1 MAMNTRR
8 NSLRSFRA
16 DTRFC
21 LSRSWRAHRALTVA
35 SIIIPMIQSFVPL
48 ALVLTLRGLIDE
60 VSNVRAAGLTDTG
73 DIRTWIIFGG
83 AIATLSITLGAL
95 STYVSNTL
103 AEWIDLRLSVDLAE
117 HSSRLEYSVFE
128 DRDFQD
134 TLTHVNE
141 APANHIQTFVSATVN
156 FLASFIRALTLLG
169 VITFIQ
175 PILVVVLAPI
185 AGPYLLWQLRVSRLR
200 YQENRSQLTKRRWTS
215 YYISQLTSAGSL
227 AEIRLLDLAPV
238 FVERTRAMLTE
249 FRRRNHRFHLMQL
262 CGTLVFAVISIALI
276 YWALWQVANDVIDGR
291 LGVGDVAVFGG
302 AALGLRGAVDS
313 MIGALS
319 GIRWHT
325 MHVEELRHF
334 LALTP
339 PAATPGVTLVP
350 GGEGALRIEGLN
362 FGYPGTGRTVLS
374 DVDLVIEPGEV
385 VAIVGENGS
394 GKSTLVK
401 LIAGL
406 YRPDAGRI
414 LLDGVD
420 ITQVDATDIAREITF
435 VFQGIGRYEATAGEN
450 VAFGDWQRLL
460 DDPVATREIIDRVGI
475 GPIVDRMPEGIDTL
489 LGRRFGVYDLSGGQW
504 QQIAIA
510 RAQARPGAIQIL
522 DEPTSNL
529 DIKTEFAIFSKF
541 RELARG
547 RTTLLI
553 SHRFSTISLAD
564 RVVVMDAG
572 RIVET
577 GTHQQLLDRN
587 GSYANLYR
595 MHRRDIAD
603 LEELNGDVTN

>member
-1 MAMNTRR
+1 MTT
-8 NSLRSFRA
+8 SLRAFGA

-21 LSRSWRAHRALTVA
+21 LARSWRAHRALTVA
-35 SIIIPMIQSFVPL
+35 SIVLPMLQSLVPL

-60 VSNVRAAGLTDTG
+60 VSDVRAAGLSDTG
-73 DIRTWIIFGG
+73 DIRNWILIGG
-83 AIATLSITLGAL
+83 GVAILSIMLGAFGN
-95 STYVSNTL
+95 YVSNTL

-117 HSSRLEYSVFE
+117 HSSRLEFSVFE

-134 TLTHVNE
+134 TLTHVNQG
-141 APANHIQTFVSATVN
+141 PANHIQTFISSEVSFA
-156 FLASFIRALTLLG
+156 ASFVRAVTLLG
-169 VITFIQ
+169 VITVIQ
-175 PILVVVLAPI
+175 PTLVLLLAPV

-200 YQENRSQLTKRRWTS
+200 YRENRSQLTKRRWTS

-227 AEIRLLDLAPV
+227 AEIRLLDLGPV
-238 FVERTRAMLTE
+238 FVERTRGLLTE

-262 CGTLVFAVISIALI
+262 FGTLVFAAISIVLI
-276 YWALWQVANDVIDGR
+276 YWALWQVATDVVDGR
-291 LGVGDVAVFGG
+291 LGVGDVAIFGG
-302 AALGLRGAVDS
+302 AALGLRGAVDA
-313 MIGALS
+313 MIGSLS

-325 MHVEELRHF
+325 MHVEELRQF
-334 LALTP
+334 LALIP
-339 PAATPGVTLVP
+339 PTGTPGVSLRP
-350 GGEGALRIEGLN
+350 GGEGALRIEGLS
-362 FGYPGTGRTVLS
+362 FGYPGTGRNVLS
-374 DVDLVIEPGEV
+374 DIDLAIEPGEV

-420 ITQVDATDIAREITF
+420 LTQVDATDISREITF

-450 VAFGDWQRLL
+450 VAFGDWRRLL
-460 DDPVATREIIDRVGI
+460 DDPVATREVIDRVGI

-489 LGRRFGVYDLSGGQW
+489 LGRRFGVHDLSGGQW

-564 RVVVMDAG
+564 RVIVMDDG

-577 GTHQQLLDRN
+577 GTHDELLERN
-587 GSYANLYR
+587 GSYATLYR
-595 MHRRDIAD
+595 MHRRDIID
-603 LEELNGDVTN
+603 LEDLQRDATD

>member
-1 MAMNTRR
+1 VNKT
-8 NSLRSFRA
+8 LRTFLA
-16 DTRFC
+16 DSRFC
-21 LSRSWRAHRALTVA
+21 LSRSWRAHKTLTLA
-35 SIIIPMIQSFVPL
+35 SILLPMMQSLVPL

-60 VSNVRAAGLTDTG
+60 VSTVRAAGLTDTG
-73 DIRTWIIFGG
+73 DIRNWILFGG
-83 AIATLSITLGAL
+83 AVATLSITLGAL
-95 STYVSNTL
+95 SSYVSNTL

-128 DRDFQD
+128 DREFQD
-134 TLTHVNE
+134 TLTHVNQ
-141 APANHIQTFVSATVN
+141 APANHIQTFVSSTVG
-156 FLASFIRALTLLG
+156 FASAFVRAVTLLG

-175 PILVVVLAPI
+175 PMVVVFLAPI

-200 YQENRSQLTKRRWTS
+200 YEENRSQLTKRRWSS
-215 YYISQLTSAGSL
+215 YYIAQLTSAGSL
-227 AEIRLLDLAPV
+227 AEIRLLDLGPV
-238 FVERTRAMLTE
+238 FVERTRALLTE

-262 CGTLVFAVISIALI
+262 FGTLVFAAISIVLI
-276 YWALWQVANDVIDGR
+276 YWALWQVATDVIDGR
-291 LGVGDVAVFGG
+291 LGVGDVAIFGG

-313 MIGALS
+313 MIGSLS

-334 LALTP
+334 LALRP
-339 PAATPGVTLVP
+339 PVATPGVTLVP
-350 GGEGALRIEGLN
+350 GGEGALRIEGLS
-362 FGYPGTGRTVLS
+362 FGYPGTDRTVLS

-406 YRPDAGRI
+406 YRPDTGRI

-420 ITQVDATDIAREITF
+420 ITQVDASDISREITF

-450 VAFGDWQRLL
+450 VAFGDWRRLL
-460 DDPVATREIIDRVGI
+460 DDPVATREVIDRVGI
-475 GPIVDRMPEGIDTL
+475 DPIIDRMPEGIDTM
-489 LGRRFGVYDLSGGQW
+489 LGRRFGVHDLSGGQW

-564 RVVVMDAG
+564 RVVVMDGG

-577 GTHQQLLDRN
+577 GTHQELLDRN
-587 GSYANLYR
+587 GSYATLYR
-595 MHRRDIAD
+595 MHRREIAD
-603 LEELNGDVTN
+603 LEEIADDAEI

>member
-1 MAMNTRR
+1 MIDT
-8 NSLRSFRA
+8 LRTFFA

-21 LSRSWRAHRALTVA
+21 LSRSWRAHRMLTFA
-35 SIIIPMIQSFVPL
+35 SILLPMLQSLVPL

-60 VSNVRAAGLTDTG
+60 VSTVRAAGLTDTG
-73 DIRTWIIFGG
+73 DVRNWILFGG
-83 AIATLSITLGAL
+83 AIATLSIALGAL

-134 TLTHVNE
+134 TLTHVNQ
-141 APANHIQTFVSATVN
+141 APANHIQTFVSSTVN
-156 FLASFIRALTLLG
+156 FAASFIRAVTLLG

-175 PILVVVLAPI
+175 PMLVLLLAPI

-200 YQENRSQLTKRRWTS
+200 YEENRSQLTKRRWSS

-227 AEIRLLDLAPV
+227 AEIRLLDLGPV
-238 FVERTRAMLTE
+238 FVERTRALLTE
-249 FRRRNHRFHLMQL
+249 FRQRNHRFHLMQL
-262 CGTLVFAVISIALI
+262 VGTLVFAAISITLI
-276 YWALWQVANDVIDGR
+276 YWALWQVAIDVIDGR
-291 LGVGDVAVFGG
+291 LGVGDVAIFGG

-313 MIGALS
+313 MIGSLS

-339 PAATPGVTLVP
+339 PAGTQGVTLTP
-350 GGEGALRIEGLN
+350 GGEGALRIEGLS
-362 FGYPGTGRTVLS
+362 FGYPGTDRTVLH
-374 DVDLVIEPGEV
+374 DVDLVVEPGEV

-406 YRPDAGRI
+406 YRPDAGTI

-420 ITQVDATDIAREITF
+420 ITQVDAADISREITF
-435 VFQGIGRYEATAGEN
+435 VFQGTGRYEATAGEN
-450 VAFGDWQRLL
+450 VAFGDWRRLL
-460 DDPVATREIIDRVGI
+460 DDPVATREVIDRVGI
-475 GPIVDRMPEGIDTL
+475 GPIVDKMPEGIDTL

-564 RVVVMDAG
+564 RVVVMDGG

-577 GTHQQLLDRN
+577 GTHQELLDRN
-587 GSYANLYR
+587 GSYAALYR

-603 LEELNGDVTN
+603 LEESGGDASS

>member
-1 MAMNTRR
+1 MKNR
-8 NSLRSFRA
+8 LRTFLA
-16 DTRFC
+16 DSRFC
-21 LSRSWRAHRALTVA
+21 LSRSWRAHRTLTVA
-35 SIIIPMIQSFVPL
+35 SILLPMLQSLVPL

-60 VSNVRAAGLTDTG
+60 VTSVRAAGLTETG
-73 DIRTWIIFGG
+73 DIRNWILFGG
-83 AIATLSITLGAL
+83 AIAALSITLGAL
-95 STYVSNTL
+95 STYVTNTL

-128 DRDFQD
+128 DREFQD
-134 TLTHVNE
+134 TLTHVNQ
-141 APANHIQTFVSATVN
+141 APANHIQTFVSSTVN
-156 FLASFIRALTLLG
+156 FVAAFVRAMTLLG

-175 PILVVVLAPI
+175 PILVLLLAPV

-200 YQENRSQLTKRRWTS
+200 YEENRSQLTKRRWTA

-227 AEIRLLDLAPV
+227 AEIRLLDLGPV
-238 FVERTRAMLTE
+238 FVERTRMLLME
-249 FRRRNHRFHLMQL
+249 FRSRNHRFHLMQL
-262 CGTLVFAVISIALI
+262 VGTLVFAAITIVLI
-276 YWALWQVANDVIDGR
+276 YWALWQVATDVIDGQ
-291 LGVGDVAVFGG
+291 LGVGDVAIFGG

-313 MIGALS
+313 MIGSLS

-334 LALTP
+334 LALVP
-339 PAATPGVTLVP
+339 PAATPGVSLAS
-350 GGEGALRIEGLN
+350 GGRGALRIEGLS
-362 FGYPGTGRTVLS
+362 FGYPGTDRNVLS
-374 DVDLVIEPGEV
+374 DVDLDIEPGEV

-406 YRPDAGRI
+406 YRPDTGRI
-414 LLDGVD
+414 LLDGID
-420 ITQVDATDIAREITF
+420 ITQVDATDISREITF

-450 VAFGDWQRLL
+450 VAFGDWRRLL
-460 DDPVATREIIDRVGI
+460 DDPVATREVIDRVGI

-504 QQIAIA
+504 QQLAIA

-564 RVVVMDAG
+564 RVVVMDGG

-577 GTHQQLLDRN
+577 GTHKELLDRN
-587 GSYANLYR
+587 GSYATLYR
-595 MHRRDIAD
+595 MHRRDISD
-603 LEELNGDVTN
+603 LEELGDDAEI

>member
-1 MAMNTRR
+1 MRTT
-8 NSLRSFRA
+8 LRTYRA
-16 DTRFC
+16 DTVFTF
-21 LSRSWRAHRALTVA
+21 SRCWRAHRTLTV
-35 SIIIPMIQSFVPL
+35 IFVIIPLLQSLVPL

-60 VSNVRAAGLTDTG
+60 VTAVRSSGMGGTG
-73 DIRTWIIFGG
+73 DVRSWILFGG
-83 AIATLSITLGAL
+83 GVATLSIALGAI

-103 AEWIDLRLSVDLAE
+103 GEWIDLRLSVDLAE
-117 HSSRLEYSVFE
+117 HSSRLDYSVFE
-128 DRDFQD
+128 DREFQD
-134 TLTHVNE
+134 TLTHVNQ
-141 APANHIQTFVSATVN
+141 APASHIQTFVSSSM
-156 FLASFIRALTLLG
+156 SFVSAAIRGVTLLG

-175 PILVVVLAPI
+175 PILILVLAPI
-185 AGPYLLWQLRVSRLR
+185 AGPYLLWQLRISRLR
-200 YQENRSQLTKRRWTS
+200 YEENRSQLTKRRWTG

-227 AEIRLLDLAPV
+227 AEIRLLDLSPL
-238 FVERTRAMLTE
+238 FVERIRALLTE

-262 CGTLVFAVISIALI
+262 AGTLVFAVISIGLI
-276 YWALWQVANDVIDGR
+276 YWSLHQVALDVIDGR
-291 LGVGDVAVFGG
+291 LGVGDVAIFGG
-302 AALGLRGAVDS
+302 AALGLRGAVDG

-339 PAATPGVTLVP
+339 PEPTPGVMLVP
-350 GGEGALRIEGLN
+350 GGEGALNIEGLS
-362 FGYPGTGRTVLS
+362 FGYPGTGRNVLA
-374 DVDLVIEPGEV
+374 DIDLRVEPGEV
-385 VAIVGENGS
+385 LAIVGENGS

-406 YRPDAGRI
+406 YRPDTGRI

-420 ITQVDATDIAREITF
+420 ITQVSAADIAREITF

-450 VAFGDWQRLL
+450 VAFGDWRRLL
-460 DDPVATREIIDRVGI
+460 DDPVATREVIDRVGI

-510 RAQARPGAIQIL
+510 RAQAQPGSIQIL

-529 DIKTEFAIFSKF
+529 DVKTEFTIFSKF

-547 RTTLLI
+547 RTTILI

-564 RVVVMDAG
+564 RIVVMDAG
-572 RIVET
+572 RIVEM
-577 GTHQQLLDRN
+577 GTHQDLLDSN
-587 GSYANLYR
+587 GTYAELYR

-603 LEELNGDVTN
+603 LEELERETRE

>member
-1 MAMNTRR
+1 MKST
-8 NSLRSFRA
+8 LRIFLA
-16 DTRFC
+16 DSRFC
-21 LSRSWRAHRALTVA
+21 LSRSWRAHRMLTFA
-35 SIIIPMIQSFVPL
+35 SILLPMLQSLVPL

-60 VSNVRAAGLTDTG
+60 VSTVRAAGLTDTG
-73 DIRTWIIFGG
+73 DIRNWILFGG
-83 AIATLSITLGAL
+83 AVATLSITLGAL

-134 TLTHVNE
+134 TLTHVNQ
-141 APANHIQTFVSATVN
+141 APAKHIQTFVSSTVN
-156 FLASFIRALTLLG
+156 FTASFVRAVTLLG

-175 PILVVVLAPI
+175 PVLVVFLAPI
-185 AGPYLLWQLRVSRLR
+185 AVPYLMWQLRVSRLR
-200 YQENRSQLTKRRWTS
+200 YEENRSQLTKRRWSS

-227 AEIRLLDLAPV
+227 AEIRLLDLGPV
-238 FVERTRAMLTE
+238 FVERTRALLTE

-262 CGTLVFAVISIALI
+262 FGTLVFAAISIVLI
-276 YWALWQVANDVIDGR
+276 YWALWQVATDVINGR
-291 LGVGDVAVFGG
+291 LGVGDVAIFGG

-313 MIGALS
+313 MIGSLS

-334 LALTP
+334 LSLTP
-339 PAATPGVTLVP
+339 PVATPGVTLVP
-350 GGEGALRIEGLN
+350 GGEGALRIEGLS
-362 FGYPGTGRTVLS
+362 FGYPGTDRTVLC

-406 YRPDAGRI
+406 YQPDAGRI

-420 ITQVDATDIAREITF
+420 ITQVDASDISREITF

-450 VAFGDWQRLL
+450 VAFGDWRRLL
-460 DDPVATREIIDRVGI
+460 DDPVATREVIDRVGI
-475 GPIVDRMPEGIDTL
+475 DPIIDKMPEGIDTM
-489 LGRRFGVYDLSGGQW
+489 LGRRFGVHDLSGGQW

-564 RVVVMDAG
+564 RVVVMDGG

-577 GTHQQLLDRN
+577 GTHQELLDRK
-587 GSYANLYR
+587 GSYATLYR

-603 LEELNGDVTN
+603 LEELADDAES

>member
-1 MAMNTRR
+1 MRQT
-8 NSLRSFRA
+8 LRTFRA
-16 DTRFC
+16 DSRFC
-21 LSRSWRAHRALTVA
+21 LARCWRAHRALTCVF
-35 SIIIPMIQSFVPL
+35 IVIPLVQSLVPL

-60 VSNVRAAGLTDTG
+60 VANVQRSGISDTG
-73 DIRTWIIFGG
+73 NIRDWILFGG
-83 AIATLSITLGAL
+83 AVAVLSITLGAL
-95 STYVSNTL
+95 SNYTGSTL

-117 HSSRLEYSVFE
+117 HSSRLEFSVFE

-134 TLTHVNE
+134 TLTHVNQ
-141 APANHIQTFVSATVN
+141 APAGKIQAFVSSSVN
-156 FLASFIRALTLLG
+156 FISAGIRGVTLLG
-169 VITFIQ
+169 VIAFIQ
-175 PILVVVLAPI
+175 PILLFLMAPV
-185 AGPYLLWQLRVSRLR
+185 AAPYLLWQLRISRLR
-200 YQENRSQLTKRRWTS
+200 YEENRSQLTKRRWTN
-215 YYISQLTSAGSL
+215 YYIAQLTSAGSL
-227 AEIRLLDLAPV
+227 AEIRLLDLGPV
-238 FVERTRAMLTE
+238 FVERTRALLTE

-262 CGTLVFAVISIALI
+262 FGTLVFALISIVLI
-276 YWALWQVANDVIDGR
+276 YWALWEVTTDVIDGR
-291 LGVGDVAVFGG
+291 LSVGDVAIFGG

-319 GIRWHT
+319 GIRWNT

-339 PAATPGVTLVP
+339 PVATPGVTLVP
-350 GGEGALRIEGLN
+350 GGEGALRIEGLS
-362 FGYPGTGRTVLS
+362 FGYPGTDRTVLC
-374 DVDLVIEPGEV
+374 DVDLVVEPGEV

-406 YRPDAGRI
+406 YRPDTGKI

-420 ITQVDATDIAREITF
+420 LTQVDATDISREITF

-450 VAFGDWQRLL
+450 VAFGDWRRLL
-460 DDPVATREIIDRVGI
+460 DDPVATRAVIDRVGI
-475 GPIVDRMPEGIDTL
+475 GAIIDRMPEGVDTL
-489 LGRRFGVYDLSGGQW
+489 LGRRFGVHDLSGGQW

-564 RVVVMDAG
+564 RVVVMDGG

-577 GTHQQLLDRN
+577 GTHQELLGRN
-587 GSYANLYR
+587 GNYATLYR

-603 LEELNGDVTN
+603 LEEPADDAEI